1 MRPLSAPRARLIA
14 AVLVALPAA
23 LLASVPQPDDARD
36 SARPTFAR
44 RAAPTREDTARA
56 LHLLERATWGTR
68 RTELAAVLRVGRSA
82 WLERQLHPERI
93 DDAALAARI
102 ARFPAAASTPAELY
116 RAYPRRAQARRDSA
130 AGRARRYQRPQ
141 RILTELAGARLQSAV
156 YSQRQLED
164 VMADFWFNHFNVY
177 FGKGNARYSVGDY
190 ERTAIRP
197 HVFGRFRDMLGA
209 TAGHPAM
216 LVYLDNARSTA
227 ADSMR
232 RGPARPAG
240 ARPRGIN
247 ENYARELLEL
257 HTLGVDGGYTQNDV
271 VEVARAFTGWTVG
284 IRRGA
289 PRFAFRP
296 ALHDAGAKTVLGKR
310 LPAGRGEE
318 DGEEVLDLLARHPST
333 ARHVAREL
341 ARRFVADEPP
351 PRLVAELAAV
361 FLRTDGD
368 LRAVTRALF
377 SSAEFN
383 AAEARGN
390 KVKTPFEFVAGA
402 LRATDAEVGPSRAA
416 VRTLRELGHLPYA
429 STAPTGYPNRS
440 AEWASGGA
448 MVARMNFALALAAGR
463 VDGIRIDP
471 ARFPADG
478 IAAALL
484 PGRDV
489 APLNAAVSSELA
501 RVGSADARA
510 RSARALGL
518 VLGSPAFQRR

>member
-14 AVLVALPAA
+14 AVLVVLPAA
-23 LLASVPQPDDARD
+23 LLASAPRRADEHQSD
-36 SARPTFAR
+36 RPTLAR

-56 LHLLERATWGTR
+56 LHLLERATWGTK
-68 RTELAAVLRVGRSA
+68 RTELTEVLRVGRSA

-93 DDAALAARI
+93 DDGALAARI
-102 ARFPAAASTPAELY
+102 ARFPAAAATPVELY
-116 RAYPRRAQARRDSA
+116 RDYPRPARAARDSA
-130 AGRARRYQRPQ
+130 AGRARRSARPQ
-141 RILTELAGARLQSAV
+141 RILVDLAGARLGSAV
-156 YSQRQLED
+156 YSQRQLDD

-177 FGKGNARYSVGDY
+177 FGKGNARYMVGDY
-190 ERTAIRP
+190 ERNAIRP

-209 TAGHPAM
+209 TAAHPAM
-216 LVYLDNARSTA
+216 LVYLDNARSIA

-232 RGPARPAG
+232 GGPARPAG

-271 VEVARAFTGWTVG
+271 VDVARAFTGWTVG
-284 IRRGA
+284 MGRGA

-296 ALHDAGAKTVLGKR
+296 ALHDVGAKTVLGKR

-318 DGEEVLDLLARHPST
+318 DGEEVLDLLARHPAT
-333 ARHVAREL
+333 ARHLGREL

-368 LRAVTRALF
+368 LREVTRALF

-416 VRTLRELGHLPYA
+416 LRTLRELGHLPYA
-429 STAPTGYPNRS
+429 ATAPTGYPNRS

-448 MVARMNFALALAAGR
+448 MLARMNFALALAAGR
-463 VDGIRIDP
+463 VDGVRIDP
-471 ARFPADG
+471 ARFAPAEG

-489 APLNAAVSSELA
+489 A
-501 RVGSADARA
+501 
-510 RSARALGL
+510 
-518 VLGSPAFQRR
+518 